1 MFVKT
6 LNITDSVS
14 NIETSAAYKY
24 YWVRN
29 LGAEDVSIFKTSA
42 DVDTN
47 KKIILSQDE
56 YVKIIPENN
65 NIYFKSSSTGT
76 KIEIYGTNTDI
87 CPFKAGKVEGSSD
100 SGGDYDYTTA
110 ERKIGKWIDGSD
122 LYQRTFEVTGLVN
135 GQWNNSVLGTSG
147 INIIEAPSGTLHW
160 LYNNA
165 PDITTGLNYYRSSVE
180 FATTYIS
187 KTASDVN
194 ILPNISES
202 GYTIDKAIITIKYTK
217 PSA

>member
-14 NIETSAAYKY
+14 NIETSVAYKY

-29 LGAEDVSIFKTSA
+29 LGAEDVSVFKASA
-42 DVDTN
+42 DADTN

-100 SGGDYDYTTA
+100 GGRTETV
-110 ERKIGKWIDGSD
+110 
-122 LYQRTFEVTGLVN
+122 LY
-135 GQWNNSVLGTSG
+135 S
-147 INIIEAPSGTLHW
+147 A
-160 LYNNA
+160 NA
-165 PDITTGLNYYRSSVE
+165 PHKTNVELSQPYTNFDEIVIIWKYSDKSTLSDYPSRYETTKLTSQMKTDDIIIIWEN
-180 FATTYIS
+180 
-187 KTASDVN
+187 N
-194 ILPNISES
+194 ILTNAYAVYDSTHLNFVTS
-202 GYTIDKAIITIKYTK
+202 QGTYYSYLAKVVGIKY
-217 PSA
+217 